1 MNNNYKGGRVNTS
14 ENTYFYNN
22 NCSIN
27 TEDATNM
34 ISRTYGIDNLTSLYF
49 SENNINLIQEEII
62 RYLYDKSNGKY
73 NIGKQSDTELK
84 IIMKSMYL
92 SKRDKLTDSNV
103 VNQVKSLNKMVI
115 LECSRIIE
123 INLLQHLNY
132 VKDLNKLPNFQELPQ
147 NVSNKGTKY
156 LELYK

>member
-62 RYLYDKSNGKY
+62 KYLYNKSNGKY

-92 SKRDKLTDSNV
+92 SKRDKLTDNNV